1 MSDLF
6 ASTADY
12 YARYRPGYPEALFAR
27 LRVAFGLDGTGRLL
41 DLGCGTGELARPL
54 HADFAEVVGVD
65 SSPEMVAKARRQ
77 SARAGIGNIRWR
89 CMPAEEI
96 ADQLGRFRLI
106 TLGNSFHWMRRE
118 EVLDK
123 AYALAEPGGG
133 VAIVGNPGGVWAGG
147 DPWERVVR
155 EVLIRWL
162 GPRRRTRTGLFAA
175 EEGAEKVALARSSF
189 VGVEAGTY
197 RWERPVDI
205 DTILGELYSTSY
217 ANRALLGDRADAFTT
232 DLRRALL
239 ALDPAGQFIQR
250 LCTEY
255 LFAYKR

>member
-1 MSDLF
+1 
-6 ASTADY
+6 
-12 YARYRPGYPEALFAR
+12 
-27 LRVAFGLDGTGRLL
+27 
-41 DLGCGTGELARPL
+41 
-54 HADFAEVVGVD
+54 
-65 SSPEMVAKARRQ
+65 
-77 SARAGIGNIRWR
+77 
-89 CMPAEEI
+89 MPAEEI